1 MEIRTKTFYLKTLKF
16 NNFLSL
22 RRLLISL
29 FSTIPFTF
37 VSAQSNIG
45 QISYK
50 PFSVNIFEI
59 VLFVLLL
66 ISIGLLIYFIILRKQ
81 SISKPGTEPSEPI
94 PDNALLYTLIDSM
107 PDRIYIKDRKSR
119 FIAGNKHVANIMGSR
134 SPKDLIGKTDFDF
147 YAKDLAG
154 EYFRD
159 EQELMESGKSLI
171 NKEERGLDLQGN
183 EITISTTKVPIR
195 NDKNK
200 IIGIVGIGRDITPQK
215 LTEKTLIL
223 QQENLQEANTL
234 LEERQ
239 EEIKQQ
245 SEELHSQSEY
255 LVQMNQ
261 ELEKLSLVASH
272 TDNVIIIMDDQA
284 NIEWGNNV
292 FKEHFGIEIDEH
304 RNNHSINLREVSGN
318 KEINE
323 ILKEIA
329 RTKKGVSYEG
339 RNFNKARNE
348 VWSQTTISPVLNE
361 KNEIVKLIAID
372 SDISKL
378 KGAEL
383 EINRQRDKIEKTS
396 EELKK
401 LNATKDKFFSIIA
414 HDLKNPFHSI
424 MGFSELL
431 IRSYNS
437 IEEDRKKEFLQ
448 LINDSSTSAYNLLE
462 NLLDWS
468 RSQTNRIR
476 FSPEIIGISQIL
488 QDNIHMHSVI
498 AQNKE
503 IEIEYSVPDQLTC
516 YADANMVNTIVRNLL
531 TNALKFTPK
540 GGRINVTAF
549 EEKKHITVN
558 VSDSG
563 IGMDKTGIEKLF
575 KIDEFHNT
583 AGTAGETG
591 TGLGLII
598 CNEFILKHNGT
609 INVQSEVGKGST
621 FSFSL
626 PLTKEVLN

>member
-1 MEIRTKTFYLKTLKF
+1 MKTIKF
-16 NNFLSL
+16 NNFL
-22 RRLLISL
+22 RFRKLLILL
-29 FSTIPFTF
+29 FSAIPSSLI
-37 VSAQSNIG
+37 SAQSTIG
-45 QISYK
+45 QSSYE
-50 PFSVNIFEI
+50 PLRLSVVEI

-66 ISIGLLIYFIILRKQ
+66 ISIGLLSYYIILRKKTASQ
-81 SISKPGTEPSEPI
+81 SSQSPSEST
-94 PDNALLYTLIDSM
+94 PDNTLLYTLIDYM

-119 FIAGNKHVANIMGSR
+119 FIAGNKHVANIMGAK

-147 YAKDLAG
+147 YPKDLAG
-154 EYFRD
+154 EFYRD
-159 EQELMESGKSLI
+159 EQALMNSGESLI

-215 LTEKTLIL
+215 LTEKTLIM
-223 QQENLQEANTL
+223 QQENLQEANAL

-261 ELEKLSLVASH
+261 EFEKLSLVASH

-292 FKEHFGIEIDEH
+292 FKDHFGIEIEEL
-304 RNNHSINLREVSGN
+304 RKNGSVNLREVSGN
-318 KEINE
+318 KEIDEILNE
-323 ILKEIA
+323 IT

-339 RNFNKARNE
+339 RNFNKARKE

-361 KNEIVKLIAID
+361 KNNIVKLIAID

-378 KGAEL
+378 KGAEK
-383 EINRQRDKIEKTS
+383 EISRQRDKIEKTS

-437 IEEDRKKEFLQ
+437 IEEERKKEFLQ

-476 FSPEIIGISQIL
+476 FTPEIISISQIL

-503 IEIEYSVPDQLTC
+503 IEVEYTIPDQLTC

-540 GGRINVTAF
+540 GGQINITAF
-549 EEKKHITVN
+549 VENKHIKVN
-558 VSDSG
+558 VSDTG

-575 KIDEFHNT
+575 KIDEFHNSS
-583 AGTAGETG
+583 GTAGETG

-598 CNEFILKHNGT
+598 CNEFIMKHNGT
-609 INVQSEVGKGST
+609 IDVQSEVGKGSS

-626 PLTKEVLN
+626 PLTKEDSN